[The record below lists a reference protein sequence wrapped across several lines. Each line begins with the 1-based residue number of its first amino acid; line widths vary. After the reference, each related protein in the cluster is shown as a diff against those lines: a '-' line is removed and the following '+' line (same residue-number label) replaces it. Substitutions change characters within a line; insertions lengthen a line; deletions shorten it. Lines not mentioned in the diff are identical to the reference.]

1 MAKTSGL
8 PLGLIWRDFATD
20 WPAQPYPAGP
30 TPCTVQQINTTGS
43 RGVYRM
49 TLDAGTD
56 VGVVRITFNTGAY
69 LLPGDVSGGP
79 ARTANSLGDRLVWSH
94 GVYNNQDSGSSI
106 GGSFFENSITG
117 TGDIPIITKDNENLT
132 TTSNLERVRQLGF
145 IGGEKFFLKNVAGV
159 GQKILAISNLR
170 GSVPASSAHYANTT
184 GASGGTFTQN
194 SDGVYENIDLFD
206 WDNTLNSGAGG
217 FVNTSDSTGVRT
229 NVGPYSGWKN
239 RNSVYPKVTIYPNM
253 KTHDNTDDGD
263 YFANGKG
270 RVLYKKYQEQLKFFN
285 AADFGDLILE
295 CIRLFNE
302 NQDILESFQNR
313 FKYMLVDEYQDTNT
327 SQYTLLKLLSGKW
340 KNICCVGDDDQSIYS
355 WRGAEVTNIL
365 KFEKDFADSRIIR
378 LEQNYRSTGNILA
391 AASKLIEANES
402 RFGKTLWTSSNG
414 GEKVSVTSTWDGEEE
429 ARIITDEI
437 EQQSLNK
444 KNLDEVAILVR
455 ASFQM
460 REFEDRF
467 VSIGLPYKVIGG
479 PRFYE
484 RKEIRD
490 ANAYFRLAIHPND
503 SLALERVLNV
513 PKRGIGETTLKKI
526 KQYAKNNNIPTI
538 DAIRDLIK
546 TSEIKPKTKISL
558 KHFVELTERWN
569 DLIKERSHFEIAEII
584 LEDSG
589 YLEMLRNDD
598 TLTAAGRLD
607 NIKELF
613 RSIEPFESLSAYLE
627 HISLVMEIDKN
638 PEGNKVSLMTLH
650 AAKGLEFDYVYLPG
664 WEEGVFPNQ
673 RSLDE
678 GGIKSLE
685 EERRLAYVGIT
696 RAKVKSSIF
705 YAANRKMHNQWL
717 SSIASR
723 FVSELPDENVEVNLS
738 HFSGNKGNFTDIKED
753 IFDQSDYSTP
763 GWERAKI
770 QSSNKKILV
779 EDVTDISLDNNSKF
793 SSGSIVFHKK
803 FGQGKVESIDGK
815 KLTINFGSNGT
826 RKVMENF
833 VDTVS

>member
-1 MAKTSGL
+1 MLK
-8 PLGLIWRDFATD
+8 
-20 WPAQPYPAGP
+20 
-30 TPCTVQQINTTGS
+30 INE
-43 RGVYRM
+43 
-49 TLDAGTD
+49 LDAFKKLNDVQKEAVLHNDGPLLVLAGAGTGKT
-56 VGVVRITFNTGAY
+56 GVLTTRLARILMENMA
-69 LLPGDVSGGP
+69 LPGEILSVTFTNK
-79 ARTANSLGDRLVWSH
+79 AANEMKSRVGNLIGDMVTGLKWLGTFH
-94 GVYNNQDSGSSI
+94 SI
-106 GGSFFENSITG
+106 GAQI
-117 TGDIPIITKDNENLT
+117 L
-132 TTSNLERVRQLGF
+132 RQYPEKVGLKNGF
-145 IGGEKFFLKNVAGV
+145 IILDTDDQLRLLK
-159 GQKILAISNLR
+159 QIIKE
-170 GSVPASSAHYANTT
+170 
-184 GASGGTFTQN
+184 
-194 SDGVYENIDLFD
+194 ENIDDKKWSAKGLLSLID
-206 WDNTLNSGAGG
+206 K
-217 FVNTSDSTGVRT
+217 
-229 NVGPYSGWKN
+229 WKN
-239 RNSVYPKVTIYPNM
+239 KGLSPNQISS
-253 KTHDNTDDGD
+253 DDGD

-270 RVLYKKYQEQLKFFN
+270 KVLYKKYQEQLKFFN

-302 NQDILESFQNR
+302 NPDILEGFQNR

-365 KFEKDFADSRIIR
+365 KFEKDFINSRIIR

-490 ANAYFRLAIHPND
+490 ANAYFRLAIQPND

-526 KQYAKNNNIPTI
+526 KDYAKHNNISTI
-538 DAIRDLIK
+538 DAIKDLIK

-558 KHFVELTERWN
+558 GYFVELTERWN
-569 DLIKERSHFEIAEII
+569 SLITERSHYDMAEII

-598 TLTAAGRLD
+598 TITAAGRLD

-613 RSIEPFESLSAYLE
+613 RSIEPFESLNAYLE

-650 AAKGLEFDYVYLPG
+650 AAKGLEFDYVFLPG

-678 GGIKSLE
+678 GGVKSLE

-696 RAKVKSSIF
+696 RAKIKSSIF

-717 SSIASR
+717 SSIPSR
-723 FVSELPDENVEVNLS
+723 FVNELPEDNIEINLS
-738 HFSGNKGNFTDIKED
+738 HFSGNKGNFTDIKEDD

-770 QSSNKKILV
+770 QSLSNKRIQEEEINSV
-779 EDVTDISLDNNSKF
+779 DTNSKF
-793 SSGSIVFHKK
+793 STGTLVVHKK
-803 FGQGKVESIDGK
+803 FGKGKIESVDGK
-815 KLTINFGSNGT
+815 KLTINFGNNGM

-833 VDTVS
+833 VDIAT

>member
-1 MAKTSGL
+1 MLK
-8 PLGLIWRDFATD
+8 
-20 WPAQPYPAGP
+20 
-30 TPCTVQQINTTGS
+30 INE
-43 RGVYRM
+43 
-49 TLDAGTD
+49 LDAFKKLNEVQKEAVLHDDGPLLVLAGAGTGKT
-56 VGVVRITFNTGAY
+56 GVLTTRLARILMENMA
-69 LLPGDVSGGP
+69 LPGEILSVTFTNK
-79 ARTANSLGDRLVWSH
+79 AANEMKSRVGNLIGDMVTGLKWLGTFH
-94 GVYNNQDSGSSI
+94 SI
-106 GGSFFENSITG
+106 GAQI
-117 TGDIPIITKDNENLT
+117 L
-132 TTSNLERVRQLGF
+132 RQYPEKVGLKNGF
-145 IGGEKFFLKNVAGV
+145 IILDTDDQLRLLK
-159 GQKILAISNLR
+159 QIIKE
-170 GSVPASSAHYANTT
+170 
-184 GASGGTFTQN
+184 
-194 SDGVYENIDLFD
+194 ENIDDKKWSAKGLLSLID
-206 WDNTLNSGAGG
+206 K
-217 FVNTSDSTGVRT
+217 
-229 NVGPYSGWKN
+229 WKN
-239 RNSVYPKVTIYPNM
+239 KGLSPNQISS
-253 KTHDNTDDGD
+253 DDGD

-270 RVLYKKYQEQLKFFN
+270 KVLYKKYQEQLKFFN

-302 NQDILESFQNR
+302 NPDILEGFQNR

-365 KFEKDFADSRIIR
+365 KFEKDFINSRIIR

-490 ANAYFRLAIHPND
+490 ANAYFRLAIQPND

-526 KQYAKNNNIPTI
+526 KDYAKHNNISTI
-538 DAIRDLIK
+538 DAIKDLIK

-558 KHFVELTERWN
+558 GYFVELTERWN
-569 DLIKERSHFEIAEII
+569 SLITERSHYDMAEII

-598 TLTAAGRLD
+598 TITAAGRLD

-613 RSIEPFESLSAYLE
+613 RSIEPFESLNAYLE

-650 AAKGLEFDYVYLPG
+650 AAKGLEFDYVFLPG

-678 GGIKSLE
+678 GGVKSLE

-696 RAKVKSSIF
+696 RAKIKSSIF

-717 SSIASR
+717 SSIPSR
-723 FVSELPDENVEVNLS
+723 FVNELPEDNIEINLS
-738 HFSGNKGNFTDIKED
+738 HFSGNKGNFTDIKEDD

-770 QSSNKKILV
+770 QSLSNKRIQEEEINSV
-779 EDVTDISLDNNSKF
+779 DTNSKF
-793 SSGSIVFHKK
+793 STGTFVVHKK
-803 FGQGKVESIDGK
+803 FGKGKIESVDGK
-815 KLTINFGSNGT
+815 KLTINFGNNGM

-833 VDTVS
+833 VDIAT

>member
-1 MAKTSGL
+1 MLK
-8 PLGLIWRDFATD
+8 
-20 WPAQPYPAGP
+20 
-30 TPCTVQQINTTGS
+30 INE
-43 RGVYRM
+43 
-49 TLDAGTD
+49 LDAFNKLNDVQKEAVLHNEGPLLVLAGAGTGKT
-56 VGVVRITFNTGAY
+56 GVLTTRLARILMENMA
-69 LLPGDVSGGP
+69 LPGEILSVTFTNK
-79 ARTANSLGDRLVWSH
+79 AANEMKNRVGNLIGDMVTGLKWLGTFH
-94 GVYNNQDSGSSI
+94 SI
-106 GGSFFENSITG
+106 GAQI
-117 TGDIPIITKDNENLT
+117 L
-132 TTSNLERVRQLGF
+132 RQYPEKVGLKNGF
-145 IGGEKFFLKNVAGV
+145 IILDTDDQLRLLK
-159 GQKILAISNLR
+159 QIIR
-170 GSVPASSAHYANTT
+170 
-184 GASGGTFTQN
+184 
-194 SDGVYENIDLFD
+194 DENIDDKKWSAKGLLSLID
-206 WDNTLNSGAGG
+206 K
-217 FVNTSDSTGVRT
+217 
-229 NVGPYSGWKN
+229 WKN
-239 RNSVYPKVTIYPNM
+239 KGLSPSQVTS
-253 KTHDNTDDGD
+253 DDGD

-678 GGIKSLE
+678 GGIKPLE

>member
-1 MAKTSGL
+1 MLK
-8 PLGLIWRDFATD
+8 
-20 WPAQPYPAGP
+20 
-30 TPCTVQQINTTGS
+30 INE
-43 RGVYRM
+43 
-49 TLDAGTD
+49 LDAFKKLNEVQKEAVLHDDGPLLVLAGAGTGKT
-56 VGVVRITFNTGAY
+56 GVLTTRLARILMENMA
-69 LLPGDVSGGP
+69 LPGEILSVTFTNK
-79 ARTANSLGDRLVWSH
+79 AANEMKSRVGNLIGDMVTGLKWLGTFH
-94 GVYNNQDSGSSI
+94 SI
-106 GGSFFENSITG
+106 GAQI
-117 TGDIPIITKDNENLT
+117 L
-132 TTSNLERVRQLGF
+132 RQYPEKVGLKNGF
-145 IGGEKFFLKNVAGV
+145 IILDTDDQLRLLK
-159 GQKILAISNLR
+159 QIIKE
-170 GSVPASSAHYANTT
+170 
-184 GASGGTFTQN
+184 
-194 SDGVYENIDLFD
+194 ENIDDKKWSAKGLLSLID
-206 WDNTLNSGAGG
+206 K
-217 FVNTSDSTGVRT
+217 
-229 NVGPYSGWKN
+229 WKN
-239 RNSVYPKVTIYPNM
+239 KGLSPNQISS
-253 KTHDNTDDGD
+253 DDGD

-270 RVLYKKYQEQLKFFN
+270 KVLYKKYQEQLKFFN

-302 NQDILESFQNR
+302 NPDILEGFQNR

-365 KFEKDFADSRIIR
+365 KFEKDFINSRIIR

-490 ANAYFRLAIHPND
+490 ANAYFRLAIQPND

-526 KQYAKNNNIPTI
+526 KDYAKHNNISTI
-538 DAIRDLIK
+538 DAIKDLIK

-558 KHFVELTERWN
+558 GYFVELTERWN
-569 DLIKERSHFEIAEII
+569 SLITERSHYDMAEII

-598 TLTAAGRLD
+598 TITAAGRLD

-613 RSIEPFESLSAYLE
+613 RSIEPFESLNAYLE

-650 AAKGLEFDYVYLPG
+650 AAKGLEFDYVFLPG

-678 GGIKSLE
+678 GGVKSLE

-696 RAKVKSSIF
+696 RAKIKSSIF

-717 SSIASR
+717 SSIPSR
-723 FVSELPDENVEVNLS
+723 FVNELPEDNIEVNLS

-753 IFDQSDYSTP
+753 DIFDQSDYSTP

-770 QSSNKKILV
+770 QSLSNKRIQEEEINSV
-779 EDVTDISLDNNSKF
+779 DTNSKF
-793 SSGSIVFHKK
+793 STGMLVVHKK
-803 FGQGKVESIDGK
+803 FGKGKIESVDGK
-815 KLTINFGSNGT
+815 KLTINFGNNGM

-833 VDTVS
+833 VDIAT

>member
-1 MAKTSGL
+1 MLK
-8 PLGLIWRDFATD
+8 
-20 WPAQPYPAGP
+20 
-30 TPCTVQQINTTGS
+30 INE
-43 RGVYRM
+43 
-49 TLDAGTD
+49 LDAFKKLNEVQKEAVLHDNGPLLVLAGAGTGKT
-56 VGVVRITFNTGAY
+56 GVLTTRLARILMENMA
-69 LLPGDVSGGP
+69 LPGEILSVTFTNK
-79 ARTANSLGDRLVWSH
+79 AANEMKSRVGNLIGDMVTGLKWLGTFH
-94 GVYNNQDSGSSI
+94 SI
-106 GGSFFENSITG
+106 GAQI
-117 TGDIPIITKDNENLT
+117 L
-132 TTSNLERVRQLGF
+132 RQYP
-145 IGGEKFFLKNVAGV
+145 EKVGLKNGFV
-159 GQKILAISNLR
+159 ILDTDDQLR
-170 GSVPASSAHYANTT
+170 LLK
-184 GASGGTFTQN
+184 QIIKE
-194 SDGVYENIDLFD
+194 ENIDDKKWSAKGLLSLID
-206 WDNTLNSGAGG
+206 K
-217 FVNTSDSTGVRT
+217 
-229 NVGPYSGWKN
+229 WKN
-239 RNSVYPKVTIYPNM
+239 KGLGPNQISS
-253 KTHDNTDDGD
+253 DDGD

-270 RVLYKKYQEQLKFFN
+270 KVLYKKYQEQLKFFN

-302 NQDILESFQNR
+302 NPDILESFQNR

-365 KFEKDFADSRIIR
+365 KFEKDFLDSKIIR

-391 AASKLIEANES
+391 AASKLIETNES

-490 ANAYFRLAIHPND
+490 ANAYFRLAIQPND
-503 SLALERVLNV
+503 SLALERILNV

-526 KQYAKNNNIPTI
+526 KDYAKNNNISTI
-538 DAIRDLIK
+538 DSIRDLIK

-558 KHFVELTERWN
+558 GHFIELTERWN
-569 DLIKERSHFEIAEII
+569 DLIAERNHYEMAEII

-598 TLTAAGRLD
+598 TITAAGRLD

-613 RSIEPFESLSAYLE
+613 RSIEPFESINAYLE

-650 AAKGLEFDYVYLPG
+650 AAKGLEFDYVFLPG

-678 GGIKSLE
+678 GGVKSLE

-696 RAKVKSSIF
+696 RAKIKSSIF

-717 SSIASR
+717 SSIPSR
-723 FVSELPDENVEVNLS
+723 FVNELPEDNIEINLS
-738 HFSGNKGNFTDIKED
+738 HFSGNKGNFTDIKEDD

-770 QSSNKKILV
+770 QSLSNKRSQEEEKI
-779 EDVTDISLDNNSKF
+779 ISVDSNSKF
-793 SSGSIVFHKK
+793 SPGTLVMHKK
-803 FGQGKVESIDGK
+803 FGKGKIETVDGK
-815 KLTINFGSNGT
+815 KLTIDFGGNGI

-833 VDTVS
+833 VDITY

>member
-1 MAKTSGL
+1 MLK
-8 PLGLIWRDFATD
+8 
-20 WPAQPYPAGP
+20 
-30 TPCTVQQINTTGS
+30 INE
-43 RGVYRM
+43 
-49 TLDAGTD
+49 LDAFKKLNEVQKEAVLHDNGPLLVLAGAGTGKT
-56 VGVVRITFNTGAY
+56 GVLTTRLARILMENMA
-69 LLPGDVSGGP
+69 LPGEILSVTFTNK
-79 ARTANSLGDRLVWSH
+79 AANEMKIRVGNLIGDMVTGLKWLGTFH
-94 GVYNNQDSGSSI
+94 SI
-106 GGSFFENSITG
+106 GAQI
-117 TGDIPIITKDNENLT
+117 L
-132 TTSNLERVRQLGF
+132 RQYPEKVGLKNGF
-145 IGGEKFFLKNVAGV
+145 IILDTDDQLRLLK
-159 GQKILAISNLR
+159 QIIKE
-170 GSVPASSAHYANTT
+170 
-184 GASGGTFTQN
+184 
-194 SDGVYENIDLFD
+194 ENIDDKKWSAKGLLSLID
-206 WDNTLNSGAGG
+206 K
-217 FVNTSDSTGVRT
+217 
-229 NVGPYSGWKN
+229 WKN
-239 RNSVYPKVTIYPNM
+239 KGLGPNQISS
-253 KTHDNTDDGD
+253 DDGD

-270 RVLYKKYQEQLKFFN
+270 KVLYKKYQEQLKFFN

-302 NQDILESFQNR
+302 NPDILESFQNR

-365 KFEKDFADSRIIR
+365 KFEKDFLHSKIIR

-391 AASKLIEANES
+391 AASKLIETNES

-490 ANAYFRLAIHPND
+490 ANAYFRLAIQPND
-503 SLALERVLNV
+503 SLALERILNV

-526 KQYAKNNNIPTI
+526 KDYAKNNNISTI
-538 DAIRDLIK
+538 DSIRDLIK

-558 KHFVELTERWN
+558 GHFIELTERWN
-569 DLIKERSHFEIAEII
+569 DLIAERNHYEMAEII

-598 TLTAAGRLD
+598 TITAAGRLD

-613 RSIEPFESLSAYLE
+613 RSIEPFESLNAYLE

-650 AAKGLEFDYVYLPG
+650 AAKGLEFDYVFLPG

-678 GGIKSLE
+678 GGVKSLE

-696 RAKVKSSIF
+696 RAKIKSSIF

-717 SSIASR
+717 SSIPSR
-723 FVSELPDENVEVNLS
+723 FVNELPEDNIEINLS
-738 HFSGNKGNFTDIKED
+738 HFSGNKGNFTDIKEDD

-770 QSSNKKILV
+770 QSLSNKRTQEEEKI
-779 EDVTDISLDNNSKF
+779 ISVDSNSKF
-793 SSGSIVFHKK
+793 SPGTLVMHKK
-803 FGQGKVESIDGK
+803 FGKGKIETVDGK
-815 KLTINFGSNGT
+815 KLTIDFGGNGI

-833 VDTVS
+833 VDITY

>member
-1 MAKTSGL
+1 MLK
-8 PLGLIWRDFATD
+8 IDE
-20 WPAQPYPAGP
+20 
-30 TPCTVQQINTTGS
+30 
-43 RGVYRM
+43 
-49 TLDAGTD
+49 LDAFKKLNEVQKEAVLHDNGPLLVLAGAGTGKT
-56 VGVVRITFNTGAY
+56 GVLTTRLARILMENMA
-69 LLPGDVSGGP
+69 LPGEILSVTFTNK
-79 ARTANSLGDRLVWSH
+79 AANEMKSRVGNLIGDMVTGLKWLGTFH
-94 GVYNNQDSGSSI
+94 SI
-106 GGSFFENSITG
+106 GAQI
-117 TGDIPIITKDNENLT
+117 L
-132 TTSNLERVRQLGF
+132 RQYPEKVGLKNGF
-145 IGGEKFFLKNVAGV
+145 IILDTDDQLRLLK
-159 GQKILAISNLR
+159 QIIKE
-170 GSVPASSAHYANTT
+170 
-184 GASGGTFTQN
+184 
-194 SDGVYENIDLFD
+194 ENIDDKKWSAKGLLSLI
-206 WDNTLNSGAGG
+206 DN
-217 FVNTSDSTGVRT
+217 
-229 NVGPYSGWKN
+229 WKN
-239 RNSVYPKVTIYPNM
+239 KGLSPNQISS
-253 KTHDNTDDGD
+253 DDGD

-270 RVLYKKYQEQLKFFN
+270 KVLYKKYQDQLKFFN

-302 NQDILESFQNR
+302 NPDILESFQNR

-365 KFEKDFADSRIIR
+365 KFEKDFLDSKIIR

-490 ANAYFRLAIHPND
+490 ANAYFRLAIQPND
-503 SLALERVLNV
+503 SLALERILNV

-526 KQYAKNNNIPTI
+526 KDYAKNNNIPTI
-538 DAIRDLIK
+538 DSIRDLIK

-558 KHFVELTERWN
+558 SHFIELTERWN
-569 DLIKERSHFEIAEII
+569 NLIAKRNHYEMAEII

-598 TLTAAGRLD
+598 TITAAGRLD

-613 RSIEPFESLSAYLE
+613 RSIEPFESLNAYLE

-650 AAKGLEFDYVYLPG
+650 AAKGLEFDYVFLPG

-678 GGIKSLE
+678 GGVKSLE

-696 RAKVKSSIF
+696 RAKIKSSIF

-717 SSIASR
+717 SSIPSR
-723 FVSELPDENVEVNLS
+723 FVNELPEDNIEVNLS

-753 IFDQSDYSTP
+753 DIFDQSDYSTP

-770 QSSNKKILV
+770 QSLSNKRIQEEEKI
-779 EDVTDISLDNNSKF
+779 ISVDTNSKF
-793 SSGSIVFHKK
+793 SPGMLVMHKK
-803 FGQGKVESIDGK
+803 FGKGKIQTVDGK
-815 KLTINFGSNGT
+815 KLTISFGDNGI

-833 VDTVS
+833 VDIAN

>member
-1 MAKTSGL
+1 MLK
-8 PLGLIWRDFATD
+8 IDE
-20 WPAQPYPAGP
+20 
-30 TPCTVQQINTTGS
+30 
-43 RGVYRM
+43 
-49 TLDAGTD
+49 LDAFKKLNEVQKEAVLHDNGPLLVLAGAGTGKT
-56 VGVVRITFNTGAY
+56 GVLTTRLARILMENMA
-69 LLPGDVSGGP
+69 LPGEILSVTFTNK
-79 ARTANSLGDRLVWSH
+79 AANEMKSRVGNLIGDMVTGLKWLGTFH
-94 GVYNNQDSGSSI
+94 SI
-106 GGSFFENSITG
+106 GAQI
-117 TGDIPIITKDNENLT
+117 L
-132 TTSNLERVRQLGF
+132 RQYPEKVGLKNGF
-145 IGGEKFFLKNVAGV
+145 IILDTDDQLRLLK
-159 GQKILAISNLR
+159 QIIKE
-170 GSVPASSAHYANTT
+170 
-184 GASGGTFTQN
+184 
-194 SDGVYENIDLFD
+194 ENIDDKKWSAKGLLSLID
-206 WDNTLNSGAGG
+206 K
-217 FVNTSDSTGVRT
+217 
-229 NVGPYSGWKN
+229 WKN
-239 RNSVYPKVTIYPNM
+239 KGLSPNQISS
-253 KTHDNTDDGD
+253 DDGD

-270 RVLYKKYQEQLKFFN
+270 KVLYKKYQDQLKFFN

-302 NQDILESFQNR
+302 NPDILESFQNR

-365 KFEKDFADSRIIR
+365 KFEKDFLDSKIIR

-490 ANAYFRLAIHPND
+490 ANAYFRLAIQPND
-503 SLALERVLNV
+503 SLALERILNV

-526 KQYAKNNNIPTI
+526 KDYAKNNNIPTI
-538 DAIRDLIK
+538 DSIRDLIK

-558 KHFVELTERWN
+558 GHFIELTERWN
-569 DLIKERSHFEIAEII
+569 DLIAERNHYEMAEII

-598 TLTAAGRLD
+598 TITAAGRLD

-613 RSIEPFESLSAYLE
+613 RSIEPFESLNAYLE

-650 AAKGLEFDYVYLPG
+650 AAKGLEFDYVFLPG

-678 GGIKSLE
+678 GGVKSLE

-696 RAKVKSSIF
+696 RAKIKSSIF

-717 SSIASR
+717 SSIPSR
-723 FVSELPDENVEVNLS
+723 FVNELPEDNIEVNLS

-753 IFDQSDYSTP
+753 DIFDQSDYSTP

-770 QSSNKKILV
+770 QSLSNKRIQEEEKI
-779 EDVTDISLDNNSKF
+779 ISVDTNSKF
-793 SSGSIVFHKK
+793 SPGMLVMHKK
-803 FGQGKVESIDGK
+803 FGKGKIETVDGK
-815 KLTINFGSNGT
+815 KLTISFGDNGI

-833 VDTVS
+833 VDIAN

>member
-1 MAKTSGL
+1 MLK
-8 PLGLIWRDFATD
+8 
-20 WPAQPYPAGP
+20 
-30 TPCTVQQINTTGS
+30 INE
-43 RGVYRM
+43 
-49 TLDAGTD
+49 LDAFKKLNEVQKEAVLHDDGPLLVLAGAGTGKT
-56 VGVVRITFNTGAY
+56 GVLTTRLARILMENMA
-69 LLPGDVSGGP
+69 LPGEILSVTFTNK
-79 ARTANSLGDRLVWSH
+79 AANEMKNRVGNLIGDMVTGLKWLGTFH
-94 GVYNNQDSGSSI
+94 SI
-106 GGSFFENSITG
+106 GAQI
-117 TGDIPIITKDNENLT
+117 L
-132 TTSNLERVRQLGF
+132 RQYPEKVGLKNGF
-145 IGGEKFFLKNVAGV
+145 IILDTDDQLRLLK
-159 GQKILAISNLR
+159 QIIR
-170 GSVPASSAHYANTT
+170 E
-184 GASGGTFTQN
+184 
-194 SDGVYENIDLFD
+194 ENIDDKKWSAKGLLSLID
-206 WDNTLNSGAGG
+206 K
-217 FVNTSDSTGVRT
+217 
-229 NVGPYSGWKN
+229 WKN
-239 RNSVYPKVTIYPNM
+239 KGLSPNQISS
-253 KTHDNTDDGD
+253 DDGD

-270 RVLYKKYQEQLKFFN
+270 KVLYKKYQEQLKFFN

-302 NQDILESFQNR
+302 NPDILEGFQNR

-365 KFEKDFADSRIIR
+365 KFEKDFINSRIIR

-490 ANAYFRLAIHPND
+490 ANAYFRLAIQPND

-526 KQYAKNNNIPTI
+526 KDYAKHNNISTI
-538 DAIRDLIK
+538 DAIKDLIK

-558 KHFVELTERWN
+558 GYFVELTERWN
-569 DLIKERSHFEIAEII
+569 SLITERSHYDMAEII

-598 TLTAAGRLD
+598 TITAAGRLD

-613 RSIEPFESLSAYLE
+613 RSIEPFESLNAYLE

-650 AAKGLEFDYVYLPG
+650 AAKGLEFDYVFLPG

-678 GGIKSLE
+678 GGVKSLE

-696 RAKVKSSIF
+696 RAKIKSSIF

-717 SSIASR
+717 SSIPSR
-723 FVSELPDENVEVNLS
+723 FVNELPEDNIEINLS
-738 HFSGNKGNFTDIKED
+738 HFSGNKGNFTDIKEDD

-770 QSSNKKILV
+770 QSLSNKRIQEEEINSV
-779 EDVTDISLDNNSKF
+779 DTNSKF
-793 SSGSIVFHKK
+793 STGTLVVHKK
-803 FGQGKVESIDGK
+803 FGKGKIESVDGK
-815 KLTINFGSNGT
+815 KLTINFGNNGM

-833 VDTVS
+833 VDIAT

>member
-1 MAKTSGL
+1 MLK
-8 PLGLIWRDFATD
+8 IDE
-20 WPAQPYPAGP
+20 
-30 TPCTVQQINTTGS
+30 
-43 RGVYRM
+43 
-49 TLDAGTD
+49 LDAFKKLNEVQKEAVLHDNGPLLVLAGAGTGKT
-56 VGVVRITFNTGAY
+56 GVLTTRLARILMENMA
-69 LLPGDVSGGP
+69 LPGEILSVTFTNK
-79 ARTANSLGDRLVWSH
+79 AANEMKSRVGNLIGDMVTGLKWLGTFH
-94 GVYNNQDSGSSI
+94 SI
-106 GGSFFENSITG
+106 GAQI
-117 TGDIPIITKDNENLT
+117 L
-132 TTSNLERVRQLGF
+132 RQYPEKVGLKNGF
-145 IGGEKFFLKNVAGV
+145 IILDTDDQLRLLK
-159 GQKILAISNLR
+159 QIIKE
-170 GSVPASSAHYANTT
+170 
-184 GASGGTFTQN
+184 
-194 SDGVYENIDLFD
+194 ENIDDKKWSAKGLLSLI
-206 WDNTLNSGAGG
+206 DN
-217 FVNTSDSTGVRT
+217 
-229 NVGPYSGWKN
+229 WKN
-239 RNSVYPKVTIYPNM
+239 KGLSPNQISS
-253 KTHDNTDDGD
+253 DDGD

-270 RVLYKKYQEQLKFFN
+270 KVLYKKYQDQLKFFN

-302 NQDILESFQNR
+302 NPDILESFQNR

-365 KFEKDFADSRIIR
+365 KFEKDFLDSKIIR

-490 ANAYFRLAIHPND
+490 ANAYFRLAIQPND
-503 SLALERVLNV
+503 SLALERILNV

-526 KQYAKNNNIPTI
+526 KDYAKNNNIPTI
-538 DAIRDLIK
+538 DSIRDLIK

-558 KHFVELTERWN
+558 GHFIELTKRWN
-569 DLIKERSHFEIAEII
+569 DLIAERNHYEMAEII

-598 TLTAAGRLD
+598 TITAAGRLD

-613 RSIEPFESLSAYLE
+613 RSIEPFESLNAYLE

-650 AAKGLEFDYVYLPG
+650 AAKGLEFDYVFLPG

-678 GGIKSLE
+678 GGVKSLE

-696 RAKVKSSIF
+696 RAKIKSSIF

-717 SSIASR
+717 SSIPSR
-723 FVSELPDENVEVNLS
+723 FVNELPEDNIEVNLS

-753 IFDQSDYSTP
+753 DIFDQSDYSTP

-770 QSSNKKILV
+770 QSLSNKRIQEEEKI
-779 EDVTDISLDNNSKF
+779 ISVDTNSKF
-793 SSGSIVFHKK
+793 SPGMLVMHKK
-803 FGQGKVESIDGK
+803 FGKGKIETVDGK
-815 KLTINFGSNGT
+815 KLTISFGDNGI

-833 VDTVS
+833 VDIAN

>member
-1 MAKTSGL
+1 MLK
-8 PLGLIWRDFATD
+8 IDE
-20 WPAQPYPAGP
+20 
-30 TPCTVQQINTTGS
+30 
-43 RGVYRM
+43 
-49 TLDAGTD
+49 LDAFKKLNEVQKEAVLHDNGPLLVLAGAGTGKT
-56 VGVVRITFNTGAY
+56 GVLTTRLARILMENMA
-69 LLPGDVSGGP
+69 LPGEILSVTFTNK
-79 ARTANSLGDRLVWSH
+79 AANEMKSRVGNLIGDMVTGLKWLGTFH
-94 GVYNNQDSGSSI
+94 SI
-106 GGSFFENSITG
+106 GAQI
-117 TGDIPIITKDNENLT
+117 L
-132 TTSNLERVRQLGF
+132 RQYPEKVGLKNGF
-145 IGGEKFFLKNVAGV
+145 IILDTDDQLRLLK
-159 GQKILAISNLR
+159 QIIKE
-170 GSVPASSAHYANTT
+170 
-184 GASGGTFTQN
+184 
-194 SDGVYENIDLFD
+194 ENIDDKKWSAKGLLSLI
-206 WDNTLNSGAGG
+206 DN
-217 FVNTSDSTGVRT
+217 
-229 NVGPYSGWKN
+229 WKN
-239 RNSVYPKVTIYPNM
+239 KGLSPNQISS
-253 KTHDNTDDGD
+253 DDGD

-270 RVLYKKYQEQLKFFN
+270 KVLYKKYQDQLKFFN

-302 NQDILESFQNR
+302 NPDILESFQNR

-365 KFEKDFADSRIIR
+365 KFEKDFLDSKIIR

-490 ANAYFRLAIHPND
+490 ANAYFRLAIQPND
-503 SLALERVLNV
+503 SLALERILNV

-526 KQYAKNNNIPTI
+526 KDYAKNNNIPTI
-538 DAIRDLIK
+538 DSIRDLIK

-558 KHFVELTERWN
+558 GHFIELTERWN
-569 DLIKERSHFEIAEII
+569 DLIAERNHYEMAEII

-598 TLTAAGRLD
+598 TITAAGRLD

-613 RSIEPFESLSAYLE
+613 RSIEPFESLNAYLE

-650 AAKGLEFDYVYLPG
+650 AAKGLEFDYVFLPG

-678 GGIKSLE
+678 GGVKSLE

-696 RAKVKSSIF
+696 RAKIKSSIF

-717 SSIASR
+717 SSIPSR
-723 FVSELPDENVEVNLS
+723 FVNELPEDNIEVNLS

-753 IFDQSDYSTP
+753 DIFDQSDYSTP

-770 QSSNKKILV
+770 QSLSNKRIQEEEKI
-779 EDVTDISLDNNSKF
+779 ISVDTNSKF
-793 SSGSIVFHKK
+793 SPGMLVMHKK
-803 FGQGKVESIDGK
+803 FGKGKIQTVDGK
-815 KLTINFGSNGT
+815 KLTISFGDNGI

-833 VDTVS
+833 VDIAN

>member
-1 MAKTSGL
+1 MLK
-8 PLGLIWRDFATD
+8 
-20 WPAQPYPAGP
+20 
-30 TPCTVQQINTTGS
+30 INE
-43 RGVYRM
+43 
-49 TLDAGTD
+49 LDAFNKLNDVQKEAVLHNEGPLLVLAGAGTGKT
-56 VGVVRITFNTGAY
+56 GVLTTRLARILMENMA
-69 LLPGDVSGGP
+69 LPGEILSVTFTNK
-79 ARTANSLGDRLVWSH
+79 AANEMKNRVGNLIGDMVTGLKWLGTFH
-94 GVYNNQDSGSSI
+94 SI
-106 GGSFFENSITG
+106 GAQI
-117 TGDIPIITKDNENLT
+117 L
-132 TTSNLERVRQLGF
+132 RQYPEKVGLKNGF
-145 IGGEKFFLKNVAGV
+145 IILDTDDQLRLLK
-159 GQKILAISNLR
+159 QIIR
-170 GSVPASSAHYANTT
+170 
-184 GASGGTFTQN
+184 
-194 SDGVYENIDLFD
+194 DENIDDKKWSAKGLLSLID
-206 WDNTLNSGAGG
+206 K
-217 FVNTSDSTGVRT
+217 
-229 NVGPYSGWKN
+229 WKN
-239 RNSVYPKVTIYPNM
+239 KGLSPSQVTS
-253 KTHDNTDDGD
+253 DDGD

-444 KNLDEVAILVR
+444 KNLDEIAILVR

-613 RSIEPFESLSAYLE
+613 RSIEPFESLGAYLE

>member
-1 MAKTSGL
+1 MLK
-8 PLGLIWRDFATD
+8 IDE
-20 WPAQPYPAGP
+20 
-30 TPCTVQQINTTGS
+30 
-43 RGVYRM
+43 
-49 TLDAGTD
+49 LDAFKKLNEVQKEAVLHDNGPLLVLAGAGTGKT
-56 VGVVRITFNTGAY
+56 GVLTTRLARILMENMA
-69 LLPGDVSGGP
+69 LPGEILSVTFTNK
-79 ARTANSLGDRLVWSH
+79 AANEMKSRVGNLIGDMVTGLKWLGTFH
-94 GVYNNQDSGSSI
+94 SI
-106 GGSFFENSITG
+106 GAQI
-117 TGDIPIITKDNENLT
+117 L
-132 TTSNLERVRQLGF
+132 RQYPEKVGLKNGF
-145 IGGEKFFLKNVAGV
+145 IILDTDDQLRLLK
-159 GQKILAISNLR
+159 QIIKE
-170 GSVPASSAHYANTT
+170 
-184 GASGGTFTQN
+184 
-194 SDGVYENIDLFD
+194 ENIDDKKWSAKGLLSLI
-206 WDNTLNSGAGG
+206 DN
-217 FVNTSDSTGVRT
+217 
-229 NVGPYSGWKN
+229 WKN
-239 RNSVYPKVTIYPNM
+239 KGLSPNQISS
-253 KTHDNTDDGD
+253 DDGD

-270 RVLYKKYQEQLKFFN
+270 KVLYKKYQDQLKFFN

-302 NQDILESFQNR
+302 NPDILESFQNR

-365 KFEKDFADSRIIR
+365 KFEKDFLDSKIIR

-490 ANAYFRLAIHPND
+490 ANAYFRLAIQPND
-503 SLALERVLNV
+503 SLALERILNV

-526 KQYAKNNNIPTI
+526 KDYAKNNNIPTI
-538 DAIRDLIK
+538 DSIRDLIK

-558 KHFVELTERWN
+558 GHFIELTERWN
-569 DLIKERSHFEIAEII
+569 DLIADRNHYEMAEII

-598 TLTAAGRLD
+598 TITAAGRLD

-613 RSIEPFESLSAYLE
+613 RSIEPFESLNGYLE

-650 AAKGLEFDYVYLPG
+650 AAKGLEFDYVFLPG

-678 GGIKSLE
+678 GGVKSLE

-696 RAKVKSSIF
+696 RAKIKSSIF

-717 SSIASR
+717 SSIPSR
-723 FVSELPDENVEVNLS
+723 FVNELPEDNIDVNLS
-738 HFSGNKGNFTDIKED
+738 HFSGNKGNFTDIKEDD

-770 QSSNKKILV
+770 QSLSNKRIQEEEKI
-779 EDVTDISLDNNSKF
+779 ISVDTNSKF
-793 SSGSIVFHKK
+793 SPGMLVMHKK
-803 FGQGKVESIDGK
+803 FGKGKIETVDGK
-815 KLTINFGSNGT
+815 KLTISFGDNGI

-833 VDTVS
+833 VDIAN

>member
-1 MAKTSGL
+1 MLK
-8 PLGLIWRDFATD
+8 
-20 WPAQPYPAGP
+20 
-30 TPCTVQQINTTGS
+30 INE
-43 RGVYRM
+43 
-49 TLDAGTD
+49 LDAFKKLNEVQKEAVLHDDGPLLVLAGAGTGKT
-56 VGVVRITFNTGAY
+56 GVLTTRLARILMENMA
-69 LLPGDVSGGP
+69 LPGEILSVTFTNK
-79 ARTANSLGDRLVWSH
+79 AANEMKSRVGNLIGDMVTGLKWLGTFH
-94 GVYNNQDSGSSI
+94 SI
-106 GGSFFENSITG
+106 GAQI
-117 TGDIPIITKDNENLT
+117 L
-132 TTSNLERVRQLGF
+132 RQYPEKVGLKNGF
-145 IGGEKFFLKNVAGV
+145 IILDTDDQLRLLK
-159 GQKILAISNLR
+159 QIIKE
-170 GSVPASSAHYANTT
+170 
-184 GASGGTFTQN
+184 
-194 SDGVYENIDLFD
+194 ENIDDKKWSAKGLLFLID
-206 WDNTLNSGAGG
+206 K
-217 FVNTSDSTGVRT
+217 
-229 NVGPYSGWKN
+229 WKN
-239 RNSVYPKVTIYPNM
+239 KGLSPYQISS
-253 KTHDNTDDGD
+253 DDGD

-270 RVLYKKYQEQLKFFN
+270 KVLYKKYQEQLKFFN

-302 NQDILESFQNR
+302 NPDILEGFQNR

-365 KFEKDFADSRIIR
+365 KFEKDFINSRIIR

-490 ANAYFRLAIHPND
+490 ANAYFRLAIQPND

-526 KQYAKNNNIPTI
+526 KDYAKHNNISTI
-538 DAIRDLIK
+538 DAIKDLIK

-558 KHFVELTERWN
+558 GYFVELTERWN
-569 DLIKERSHFEIAEII
+569 SLITERSHYDMAEII

-598 TLTAAGRLD
+598 TITAAGRLD

-613 RSIEPFESLSAYLE
+613 RSIEPFESLNAYLE

-650 AAKGLEFDYVYLPG
+650 AAKGLEFDYVFLPG

-678 GGIKSLE
+678 GGVKSLE

-696 RAKVKSSIF
+696 RAKIKSSIF

-717 SSIASR
+717 SSIPSR
-723 FVSELPDENVEVNLS
+723 FVNELPEDNIEINLS
-738 HFSGNKGNFTDIKED
+738 HFSGNKGNFTDIKEDD

-770 QSSNKKILV
+770 QSLSNKRIQEEEINSV
-779 EDVTDISLDNNSKF
+779 DTNSKF
-793 SSGSIVFHKK
+793 STGTLVVHKK
-803 FGQGKVESIDGK
+803 FGKGKIESVDGK
-815 KLTINFGSNGT
+815 KLTINFGNNGM

-833 VDTVS
+833 VDIAT

>member
-1 MAKTSGL
+1 MLK
-8 PLGLIWRDFATD
+8 
-20 WPAQPYPAGP
+20 
-30 TPCTVQQINTTGS
+30 INE
-43 RGVYRM
+43 
-49 TLDAGTD
+49 LDAFNKLNDVQKEAVLHNEGPLLVLAGAGTGKT
-56 VGVVRITFNTGAY
+56 GVLTTRLARILMENMA
-69 LLPGDVSGGP
+69 LPGEILSVTFTNK
-79 ARTANSLGDRLVWSH
+79 AANEMKNRVGNLIGDMVTGLKWLGTFH
-94 GVYNNQDSGSSI
+94 SI
-106 GGSFFENSITG
+106 GAQI
-117 TGDIPIITKDNENLT
+117 L
-132 TTSNLERVRQLGF
+132 RQYPEKVGLKNGF
-145 IGGEKFFLKNVAGV
+145 IILDTDDQLRLLK
-159 GQKILAISNLR
+159 QIIR
-170 GSVPASSAHYANTT
+170 
-184 GASGGTFTQN
+184 
-194 SDGVYENIDLFD
+194 DENIDDKKWSAKGLLSLID
-206 WDNTLNSGAGG
+206 K
-217 FVNTSDSTGVRT
+217 
-229 NVGPYSGWKN
+229 WKN
-239 RNSVYPKVTIYPNM
+239 KGLSPSQVTS
-253 KTHDNTDDGD
+253 DDGD

-696 RAKVKSSIF
+696 RAKIKSSIF

-753 IFDQSDYSTP
+753 IFDQSDYSSP

>member
-1 MAKTSGL
+1 MLK
-8 PLGLIWRDFATD
+8 IDE
-20 WPAQPYPAGP
+20 
-30 TPCTVQQINTTGS
+30 
-43 RGVYRM
+43 
-49 TLDAGTD
+49 LDAFKKLNEVQKEAVLHDNGPLLVLAGAGTGKT
-56 VGVVRITFNTGAY
+56 GVLTTRLARILMENMA
-69 LLPGDVSGGP
+69 LPGEILSVTFTNK
-79 ARTANSLGDRLVWSH
+79 AANEMKSRVGNLIGDMVTGLKWLGTFH
-94 GVYNNQDSGSSI
+94 SI
-106 GGSFFENSITG
+106 GAQI
-117 TGDIPIITKDNENLT
+117 L
-132 TTSNLERVRQLGF
+132 RQYPEKVGLKNGF
-145 IGGEKFFLKNVAGV
+145 IILDTDDQLRLLK
-159 GQKILAISNLR
+159 QIIKE
-170 GSVPASSAHYANTT
+170 
-184 GASGGTFTQN
+184 
-194 SDGVYENIDLFD
+194 ENIDDKKWSAKGLLSLI
-206 WDNTLNSGAGG
+206 DN
-217 FVNTSDSTGVRT
+217 
-229 NVGPYSGWKN
+229 WKN
-239 RNSVYPKVTIYPNM
+239 RGLSPNQISS
-253 KTHDNTDDGD
+253 DDGD

-270 RVLYKKYQEQLKFFN
+270 KVLYKKYQDQLKFFN

-302 NQDILESFQNR
+302 NPDILESFQNR

-365 KFEKDFADSRIIR
+365 KFEKDFLDSKIIR

-490 ANAYFRLAIHPND
+490 ANAYFRLAIQPND
-503 SLALERVLNV
+503 SLALERILNV

-526 KQYAKNNNIPTI
+526 KDYAKNNNIPTI
-538 DAIRDLIK
+538 DSIRDLIK

-558 KHFVELTERWN
+558 GHFIELTERWN
-569 DLIKERSHFEIAEII
+569 DLIAERNHYEMAEII

-598 TLTAAGRLD
+598 TITAAGRLD

-613 RSIEPFESLSAYLE
+613 RSIEPFESLNAYLE

-650 AAKGLEFDYVYLPG
+650 AAKGLEFDYVFLPG

-678 GGIKSLE
+678 GGVKSLE

-696 RAKVKSSIF
+696 RAKIKSSIF

-717 SSIASR
+717 SSIPSR
-723 FVSELPDENVEVNLS
+723 FVNELPEDNIEVNLS

-753 IFDQSDYSTP
+753 DIFDQSDYSTP

-770 QSSNKKILV
+770 QSLSNKRIQEEEKI
-779 EDVTDISLDNNSKF
+779 ISVDTNSKF
-793 SSGSIVFHKK
+793 SPGMLVMHKK
-803 FGQGKVESIDGK
+803 FGKGKIETVDGK
-815 KLTINFGSNGT
+815 KLTISFGDNGI

-833 VDTVS
+833 VDIAN

>member
-1 MAKTSGL
+1 MLK
-8 PLGLIWRDFATD
+8 
-20 WPAQPYPAGP
+20 
-30 TPCTVQQINTTGS
+30 INE
-43 RGVYRM
+43 
-49 TLDAGTD
+49 LDAFKKLNEVQKEAVLHDDGPLLVLAGAGTGKT
-56 VGVVRITFNTGAY
+56 GVLTTRLARILMENMA
-69 LLPGDVSGGP
+69 LPGEILSVTFTNK
-79 ARTANSLGDRLVWSH
+79 AANEMKSRVGNLIGDMVTGLKWLGTFH
-94 GVYNNQDSGSSI
+94 SI
-106 GGSFFENSITG
+106 GAQI
-117 TGDIPIITKDNENLT
+117 L
-132 TTSNLERVRQLGF
+132 RQYPEKVGLKNGF
-145 IGGEKFFLKNVAGV
+145 IILDTDDQLRLLK
-159 GQKILAISNLR
+159 QIIKE
-170 GSVPASSAHYANTT
+170 
-184 GASGGTFTQN
+184 
-194 SDGVYENIDLFD
+194 ENIDDKKWSAKGLLSLID
-206 WDNTLNSGAGG
+206 KL
-217 FVNTSDSTGVRT
+217 
-229 NVGPYSGWKN
+229 KN
-239 RNSVYPKVTIYPNM
+239 KGLSPNQISS
-253 KTHDNTDDGD
+253 DDGD

-270 RVLYKKYQEQLKFFN
+270 KVLYKKYQEQLKFFN

-302 NQDILESFQNR
+302 NPDILEGFQNR

-365 KFEKDFADSRIIR
+365 KFEKDFINSRIIR

-490 ANAYFRLAIHPND
+490 ANAYFRLAIQPND

-526 KQYAKNNNIPTI
+526 KDYAKHNNISTI
-538 DAIRDLIK
+538 DAIKDLIK

-558 KHFVELTERWN
+558 GYFVELTERWN
-569 DLIKERSHFEIAEII
+569 SLITERSHYDMAEII

-598 TLTAAGRLD
+598 TITAAGRLD

-613 RSIEPFESLSAYLE
+613 RSIEPFESLNAYLE

-650 AAKGLEFDYVYLPG
+650 AAKGLEFDYVFLPG

-678 GGIKSLE
+678 GGVKSLE

-696 RAKVKSSIF
+696 RAKIKSSIF

-717 SSIASR
+717 SSIPSR
-723 FVSELPDENVEVNLS
+723 FVNELPEDNIEINLS
-738 HFSGNKGNFTDIKED
+738 HFSGNKGNFTDIKEDD

-770 QSSNKKILV
+770 QSLSNKRIQEEEINSV
-779 EDVTDISLDNNSKF
+779 DTNSKF
-793 SSGSIVFHKK
+793 STGTLVVHKK
-803 FGQGKVESIDGK
+803 FGKGKIESVDGK
-815 KLTINFGSNGT
+815 KLTINFGNNGM

-833 VDTVS
+833 VDIAT